1 MLERARVCLCVPFM
15 DSVGSSCDFSL
26 DLLSE
31 IQLDINTVTTN
42 KGTDPDTVPVPGQL
56 QDQIY
61 REKNIKRDKFLACE
75 NRHNLQPIVPETTL
89 ELNMKLKV

>member
-1 MLERARVCLCVPFM
+1 MCVLERARVCLCVPFM

-42 KGTDPDTVPVPGQL
+42 KVMVIKDHGGADTWEQL
-56 QDQIY
+56 AAAQQHKLISNAKKTNNVIDVTA
-61 REKNIKRDKFLACE
+61 RE
-75 NRHNLQPIVPETTL
+75 V
-89 ELNMKLKV
+89 